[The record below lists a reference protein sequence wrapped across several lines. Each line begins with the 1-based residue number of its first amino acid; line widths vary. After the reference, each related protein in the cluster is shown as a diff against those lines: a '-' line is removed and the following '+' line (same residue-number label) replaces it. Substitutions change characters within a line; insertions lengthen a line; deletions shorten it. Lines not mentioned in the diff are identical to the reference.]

1 MPKTTVV
8 DKKRKK
14 WNEENM
20 RKAVIAARCKQMGYL
35 KARKTYNVPGAT
47 LFRLCKKNMEPEV
60 VCRTKLGLNRNVFTE
75 EDFIQE
81 AQRNEV
87 QVNSEDYV
95 LQEKPQPENTA
106 QNATIVL
113 PQDIIPK
120 QTLRKKE
127 GTRGRKAGQAKVLTS
142 TPKKEELKQSIEIS
156 SVKERDKVKGK
167 IGPSDVPKKKFQIK
181 AIQKSKNGKSSW
193 EDSHSS
199 ASLHDSSSND
209 DEEFPVYD
217 PPSKEA
223 EGGKRLAYCERSG
236 LIIALNGLLR
246 TLGHLLEGRAKGRD
260 VAQHHQGS
268 TCQVVYYTEL
278 VFGLVADQV
287 SELVFQDSFDMR
299 NHFRLV
305 DKKSGVEIVYQ
316 VVCKDL

>member
-60 VCRTKLGLNRNVFTE
+60 VCRTKLGR
-75 EDFIQE
+75 
-81 AQRNEV
+81 
-87 QVNSEDYV
+87 
-95 LQEKPQPENTA
+95 
-106 QNATIVL
+106 
-113 PQDIIPK
+113 
-120 QTLRKKE
+120 
-127 GTRGRKAGQAKVLTS
+127 
-142 TPKKEELKQSIEIS
+142 
-156 SVKERDKVKGK
+156 
-167 IGPSDVPKKKFQIK
+167 
-181 AIQKSKNGKSSW
+181 
-193 EDSHSS
+193 
-199 ASLHDSSSND
+199 
-209 DEEFPVYD
+209 
-217 PPSKEA
+217 
-223 EGGKRLAYCERSG
+223 KRLAYCERSG